1 MRAAGL
7 GRAAFPPR
15 VLTPEGLLISDRD
28 ETVASRPEMLMA
40 WSEVF
45 RDMDAGEFRDVFPID
60 PAVRGFSWAL
70 RLAETFLGLQVTLGE
85 IGWRI
90 ADVPL
95 SSAGADGRLPEESR
109 WRKLAELEG
118 LYDAALGRRNRI
130 DIQAARASAA
140 RNGGTP
146 AGIERAVV
154 IATPDP
160 LPVALSVL
168 AGIARSIPVEILI
181 YAPESEADAF
191 DEWGRPIPEAWNRR
205 PFALAASPREASDG
219 EPESNSQSV
228 CHAGLCADAAAQAE
242 RVAVIAARYEAPD
255 GLLGIGV
262 ADPDVLPALESV
274 FGHARIAAFNPEG
287 RTRRG
292 GGLYHL
298 LSALSAVSRET
309 HFSAVEALARCP
321 DFIAFLQGRLGA
333 AFSTEAWLSGLDRLR
348 DRHLPQD
355 LAAARARTEPRE
367 PASAVALGLAEIDEL
382 GGQLSAGPFSKGA
395 AAALGRIFGGR
406 RFDLGREGD
415 ARLADA
421 ARAWAEVV
429 QQCAPVASELS
440 PAEGWELALRLFG
453 STVRTDEKPAGAVE
467 FQGWLE
473 LLWEDAPHLAVVG
486 LNDGCVP
493 AAITGDPFLPE
504 TLRERIGLRSNESRF
519 ARDAYILRAISAS
532 REGGG
537 RLDVFLGRTSE
548 AGDPLKPSRLLLQ
561 CDDAAL
567 PGRIALLFREPEL
580 SGRNMAW
587 DRAWRVKPPPVRP
600 LLRVPVTGL
609 KRWLSCPFRFY
620 LRDVLKMEAVDPE
633 KGEMSDTDFGTL
645 CHRALEAMARDE
657 RMRDCTDGPALRDF
671 LAGALES
678 EAKARFGSRLILP
691 LVVQVESARQRLA
704 KAAEIEARERAQG
717 WRTVEVER
725 RFEISIDGVTVAGS
739 IDRIDRNMETGR
751 VRILD
756 YKTSDT
762 PQSPEEAHLKRA
774 GRGQVLARDFARFG
788 TGRKMR
794 VWKDLQL
801 PLYMEALAGEFPA
814 ADCGYFNLPKAVG
827 DTGLQLWESYSAE
840 LHASALRCAEGVCM
854 AVRTG
859 DFWPPNETAESD
871 RDEFAALF
879 HHGAAE
885 SIEWAAAP

>member
-1 MRAAGL
+1 
-7 GRAAFPPR
+7 
-15 VLTPEGLLISDRD
+15 
-28 ETVASRPEMLMA
+28 MLMA

-45 RDMDAGEFRDVFPID
+45 RDMVPGEFRDVFPVE
-60 PAVRGFSWAL
+60 PAARGFSWAL
-70 RLAETFLGLQVTLGE
+70 RLAETFLGLQATLGE

-95 SSAGADGRLPEESR
+95 SPIGAEGRLPEEAR

-118 LYDAALGRRNRI
+118 RYDAALRRRSRI
-130 DIQAARASAA
+130 DIQAARASCA
-140 RNGGTP
+140 RHGGTP

-168 AGIARSIPVEILI
+168 TAIATSLPVDILV
-181 YAPESEADAF
+181 YAPKGEADAF
-191 DEWGRPIPEAWNRR
+191 DEWGRPVPAAWNRR
-205 PFALAASPREASDG
+205 AFALAESPRDASG
-219 EPESNSQSV
+219 GAPKGKSQSV

-242 RVAVIAARYEAPD
+242 RVAAIAARYDAPD

-287 RTRRG
+287 RALRG
-292 GGLYHL
+292 GGLYQL
-298 LSALSAVSRET
+298 LSALAAVSRET
-309 HFSAVEALARCP
+309 RFSAVEALARCP
-321 DFIAFLQGRLGA
+321 DFIAFLRERLGA
-333 AFSTEAWLSGLDRLR
+333 AFSTEGWLSGLDRMR

-355 LAAARARTEPRE
+355 LAAARARIEARE
-367 PASAVALGLAEIDEL
+367 SGSALALGLAEIDEL
-382 GGQLSAGPFSKGA
+382 AGQLSAGPFAEGA
-395 AAALGRIFGGR
+395 AEALRRIFGGR
-406 RFDLGREGD
+406 RFDLDREGD
-415 ARLADA
+415 ARLADE
-421 ARAWAEVV
+421 ARAWAGVV
-429 QQCAPVASELS
+429 QECAPAASGLS

-486 LNDGCVP
+486 LNDGRVP
-493 AAITGDPFLPE
+493 AAIAGDPFLPE

-532 REGGG
+532 RESGG

-548 AGDPLKPSRLLLQ
+548 AGDALKPSRLLLQ
-561 CDDAAL
+561 CADAEL

-609 KRWLSCPFRFY
+609 RGWLSCPFRFY
-620 LRDVLKMEAVDPE
+620 LRNVLKMEAVDPE
-633 KGEMSDTDFGTL
+633 KGEMNDADFGTL

-657 RMRDCTDGPALRDF
+657 RMRDCADGAALRDL
-671 LAGALES
+671 LAGALER
-678 EAKARFGSRLILP
+678 EARARFGSRLILP
-691 LVVQVESARQRLA
+691 LVVQLESARQRLE
-704 KAAEIEARERAQG
+704 KAAEVEARERAQG
-717 WRTVEVER
+717 WRTLEVER
-725 RFEISIDGVTVAGS
+725 RFEIRVEGVTVAGS
-739 IDRIDRNMETGR
+739 IDRIDRNLETGR
-751 VRILD
+751 IRILD

-762 PQSPEEAHLKRA
+762 PLSPEEAHLKRA
-774 GRGQVLARDFARFG
+774 GRGPVQARDFAQFG
-788 TGRKMR
+788 TGRELR
-794 VWKDLQL
+794 VWRDLQL

-827 DTGLQLWESYSAE
+827 DTGVQLWESYSAE
-840 LHASALRCAEGVCM
+840 LHASALRCAEGVCK
-854 AVRTG
+854 AVRSG
-859 DFWPPNETAESD
+859 DFWPPNETVESD

-885 SIEWAAAP
+885 SIEWEGAP